1 MEEEQAQVLEEL
13 VYILKEDSQIDYIDL
28 SGR

>member
-1 MEEEQAQVLEEL
+1 MEEDQAQVLEEL
-13 VYILKEDSQIDYIDL
+13 EYILKEDSQIDYIDL

>member
-1 MEEEQAQVLEEL
+1 MEEEQAQVLQEL
-13 VYILKEDSQIDYIDL
+13 EYILKEDSQIDYIDL

>member
-1 MEEEQAQVLEEL
+1 MEEVLEEL
-13 VYILKEDSQIDYIDL
+13 DYILKEEPQIDYIDL